1 MIPASELRYL
11 RHAFSYLQRHS
22 WLALATFACA
32 LLGSL
37 VTFVYP
43 WLIGAL
49 IDHVISPGRDVSAND
64 AGMDQRRRWL
74 LILGAIGV
82 FAPVLHAIAGY
93 GRGHFNMMIGNR
105 IVMDIRR
112 DLFSH
117 LQRLPMSY
125 FTKNHSGT
133 TVWTLMQEVHG
144 LNGLFHGILVIALI
158 DLVHCVVA
166 MVCLFSISVPMT
178 LTITVLIPAYY
189 YTFRFFNPRLRQM
202 SERVQRS
209 LNRLNGRYQ
218 EAVSG
223 MSVIKTYDMAGRVSH
238 RLSDFDTNHYK
249 LIVRH
254 SHLGHMMGALGEMFM
269 HFGSAILI
277 IMEGILATKGANA
290 LTAGEFTRY
299 LGYIAILY
307 GPLARFASLNSVYQ
321 SSITSL
327 NRVFS
332 LFDIEPQPE
341 EMGTSRKNSPDRG
354 EVVFDGVS
362 FRYPQASPLCSP
374 PAPISTPQ
382 APQSR
387 LVLKDISLTVQA
399 GETVALI
406 GPSGCGKTTCVSL
419 IPRLYDVTKGAVLV
433 DGTDVRSYELFALR
447 QTIAVVQQDSFLF
460 GATIRDNLLFANPHA
475 TEARIRRAVRT
486 ANAEEFIEKLP
497 RKYETILGERGVTLS
512 GGQRQR
518 LSIARALIRDPRI
531 LILDEATS
539 ALDADSEC
547 LVQDALS
554 KLMRGRTCII
564 IAHRLSTI
572 QSVDRIVALREGQI
586 VEVGSHVDLLRRDGD
601 YARLIKK
608 QAPPISLW
616 GIPGREGPFPAEE
629 RP

>member
-1 MIPASELRYL
+1 
-11 RHAFSYLQRHS
+11 
-22 WLALATFACA
+22 
-32 LLGSL
+32 
-37 VTFVYP
+37 
-43 WLIGAL
+43 
-49 IDHVISPGRDVSAND
+49 
-64 AGMDQRRRWL
+64 MDQRRRCL
-74 LILGAIGV
+74 FILGAIGV

-93 GRGHFNMMIGNR
+93 GRGHFNMMEGNR
-105 IVMDIRR
+105 IVVDIRR

-178 LTITVLIPAYY
+178 VTITVLIPAYY

-223 MSVIKTYDMAGRVSH
+223 MSVIKTYDIAGRVSH

-249 LIVRH
+249 LVVRH
-254 SHLGHMMGALGEMFM
+254 SHLGHMMGALDEMFM

-277 IMEGILATKGANA
+277 IMEGILATRGANA

-332 LFDIEPQPE
+332 LFDREPQPE
-341 EMGTSRKNSPDRG
+341 EVGTSRKNYPDRG

-399 GETVALI
+399 GETVAPI
-406 GPSGCGKTTCVSL
+406 GPSGCGKTTRV
-419 IPRLYDVTKGAVLV
+419 
-433 DGTDVRSYELFALR
+433 
-447 QTIAVVQQDSFLF
+447 
-460 GATIRDNLLFANPHA
+460 
-475 TEARIRRAVRT
+475 
-486 ANAEEFIEKLP
+486 
-497 RKYETILGERGVTLS
+497 
-512 GGQRQR
+512 
-518 LSIARALIRDPRI
+518 
-531 LILDEATS
+531 
-539 ALDADSEC
+539 LDADSEC

-572 QSVDRIVALREGQI
+572 QSVDWIVALREGQF
-586 VEVGSHVDLLRRDGD
+586 VEVGSHVDLLLSDGD